1 MPYWSPL
8 LPFGVKSSRG
18 KSLNK
23 SFLPAYEIV
32 YPKSD
37 GLPNFWL
44 PTEDLSSISQTPQ
57 KSLNRKVILY
67 FHGGGFIMGGRGSHR
82 MVSHDLCKSTGATVI
97 LIEYK
102 RAPEFKHPVAEIEC
116 FESYK
121 WLIQR
126 VDSSNIIL
134 AGDSAGGA
142 LVVNVLSLIKEN
154 QISYPRGAV
163 LLSPWVDWFD
173 FTSESMK
180 TNVCFDYI
188 EPTAAKLTAKLYVE
202 TPVNYHSPTNK
213 DFVGFPP
220 LLVEY
225 GECEILHDQIKVF
238 IDKATAAGVNVQSNC
253 YPDMIHVFQVF
264 NLTVS
269 LGWSIVRRFLSE
281 KEWRML
287 SFTIAFYFIIGLGNA
302 VCLDQNSTSCASLNL
317 VTYILRTL
325 VFLAIIVAMN
335 FTVTQL
341 KAMVIQSPWTPSIQI
356 QYIQTRQYMF
366 FRIAFI
372 VYILA
377 PTIIYLVQSSLFS
390 WKESWVPTVLNDLIL
405 ILMYFQMGVNF
416 SPIHEDLVLG
426 AFDGTYDTHVD

>member
-1 MPYWSPL
+1 MESELKNENLVIDIIDDIDITTPIYFPCLLCCSLISCCCISTRDISSAICCRCCFPPPRPTWNHKFEIATSVVRNIIRTLPKKKGSISVIRAVGDGGIPYWSPL
-8 LPFGVKSSRG
+8 LPFGVRSSRG

-23 SFLPAYEIV
+23 VSLPAYEIV

-37 GLPNFWL
+37 GLPNLWHSI
-44 PTEDLSSISQTPQ
+44 EDLTAISQTPQ
-57 KSLNRKVILY
+57 KTLNRKFILY

-173 FTSESMK
+173 FTSDSMK
-180 TNVCFDYI
+180 SNVCFDYI
-188 EPTAAKLTAKLYVE
+188 EPLAAKLTSKLYIE

-220 LLVEY
+220 ILVEY
-225 GECEILHDQIKVF
+225 GECEILHDQIKAF

-253 YPDMIHVFQVF
+253 YPDMVHVFQVF
-264 NLTVS
+264 NLTGMLACKQSYENINKFVTN
-269 LGWSIVRRFLSE
+269 LYEIV
-281 KEWRML
+281 
-287 SFTIAFYFIIGLGNA
+287 
-302 VCLDQNSTSCASLNL
+302 
-317 VTYILRTL
+317 
-325 VFLAIIVAMN
+325 
-335 FTVTQL
+335 
-341 KAMVIQSPWTPSIQI
+341 
-356 QYIQTRQYMF
+356 
-366 FRIAFI
+366 
-372 VYILA
+372 
-377 PTIIYLVQSSLFS
+377 
-390 WKESWVPTVLNDLIL
+390 
-405 ILMYFQMGVNF
+405 
-416 SPIHEDLVLG
+416 
-426 AFDGTYDTHVD
+426 